1 MASIDME
8 LDTTTT
14 SINMESGTDTQQEY
28 TTQEKAKARK
38 SGPSLISKT
47 KALGMKARVFA
58 MHLFYDPTHRVLRG
72 TAHVPAGE
80 TPPPNLQEIV
90 SIPSRNA
97 SSNS

>member
-1 MASIDME
+1 MA
-8 LDTTTT
+8 
-14 SINMESGTDTQQEY
+14 SGTDAQQEY

-58 MHLFYDPTHRVLRG
+58 MHLFYDPTHRVLKG

-80 TPPPNLQEIV
+80 KPPPNLQEMV
-90 SIPSRNA
+90 SEFPG
-97 SSNS
+97 